1 MLLKKYGHCSIEY
14 GGVKYVVVPSFIN
27 ISKIGEPTD
36 IVETIKGLHSSD
48 PLDVYCSAFSILQ
61 SCCDEDFPPE
71 LFGDLSVTDSG
82 INELDVSPEQIN
94 DLIVLATHCVK
105 HGVIGD
111 VETKGEKGEPLTEFD
126 AYEFIDL
133 AVEHF
138 SLSYDDAAKMT
149 MTQFVRRM
157 RTKYPEVHKRL
168 ESGKRDIDGKS
179 YTKFNAAAEAARKQ
193 AELKN
198 NG

>member
-14 GGVKYVVVPSFIN
+14 GGVKYVVIPSFIN

-36 IVETIKGLHSSD
+36 IVEAIKGLHSSD

-61 SCCDEDFPPE
+61 SCCDLDFPPE
-71 LFGDLSVTDSG
+71 LFGDLSMTDDG
-82 INELDVSPEQIN
+82 INKLDVSPEQIN
-94 DLIVLATHCVK
+94 DLIVLASHCVK
-105 HGVIGD
+105 HGIIGD
-111 VETKGEKGEPLTEFD
+111 VESKGESGDPLVEFD
-126 AYEFIDL
+126 AYEYIDL

-138 SLSYDDAAKMT
+138 NLSYDEAAKMT

-157 RTKYPEVHKRL
+157 HTKYPETHKRL
-168 ESGKRDIDGKS
+168 KENERDIDGRS
-179 YTKFNAAAEAARKQ
+179 YTKFNAAAEAAQKQ

>member
-1 MLLKKYGHCSIEY
+1 MLLKKYGHGSIEY
-14 GGVKYVVVPSFIN
+14 DGVKYVIVPSFIN

-36 IVETIKGLHSSD
+36 IIETIKGLHSSD

-61 SCCDEDFPPE
+61 SCCDDDFPRE
-71 LFGDLSVTDSG
+71 LFGDLSMTDDG
-82 INELDVSPEQIN
+82 INKLDVSPEQIN

-105 HGVIGD
+105 HGVVGD
-111 VETKGEKGEPLTEFD
+111 VETTSESGEPLTEFD
-126 AYEFIDL
+126 AYEYIDL

-138 SLSYDDAAKMT
+138 NLSYDEAAKMT

-168 ESGKRDIDGKS
+168 ESKERNVDGKS
-179 YTKFNAAAEAARKQ
+179 YEQFNAAAEAAKKQ
-193 AELKN
+193 AELRQ